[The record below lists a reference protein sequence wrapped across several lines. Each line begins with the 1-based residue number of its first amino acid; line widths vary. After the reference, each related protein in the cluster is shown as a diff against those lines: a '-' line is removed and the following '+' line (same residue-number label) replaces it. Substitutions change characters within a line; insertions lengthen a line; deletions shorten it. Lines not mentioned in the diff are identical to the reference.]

1 MKGKYE
7 NGPYGKNMGCALDL
21 SALGWRPKAGSCKR
35 DSGPYGSTK
44 MRETL
49 HGVTPNGK
57 VEANNLPFVHRNCL
71 ALYLQFL
78 GSPTIHIIIIIL
90 P

>member
-21 SALGWRPKAGSCKR
+21 SALGWRLEAGSCRR

-44 MRETL
+44 MRSFMELFQMEKWKQITFRL
-49 HGVTPNGK
+49 FTVI
-57 VEANNLPFVHRNCL
+57 V
-71 ALYLQFL
+71 
-78 GSPTIHIIIIIL
+78 
-90 P
+90 